1 MISAVK
7 VLAAPVVIR
16 LPPVVTQSG
25 LMERPALLSG
35 KPDSGF
41 RHPFAQRLSRHDQA
55 VVRRNPL
62 SHKIDYGT
70 MTSGA
75 GPGIAVAFAAG
86 DKLRGPLHV
95 ELREFRLLAERTN
108 DGLQHQLS
116 NRRYGADS

>member
-75 GPGIAVAFAAG
+75 GPGIAVVLPPATNSVDRSMWHFANSGFWLNA
-86 DKLRGPLHV
+86 
-95 ELREFRLLAERTN
+95 RTTGYN
-108 DGLQHQLS
+108 T
-116 NRRYGADS
+116 N